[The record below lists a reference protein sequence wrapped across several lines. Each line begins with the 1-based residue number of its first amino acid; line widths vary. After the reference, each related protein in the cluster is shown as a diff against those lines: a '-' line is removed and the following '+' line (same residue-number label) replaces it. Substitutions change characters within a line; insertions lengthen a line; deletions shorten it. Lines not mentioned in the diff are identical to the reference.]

1 MAGGHHLV
9 VLLPLVLDHQFDLIL
24 QAEEEENGFFSR
36 HTGHLHIVDLTGWGG
51 VGGRER
57 GGSSVKSFNPSLILV
72 ICDDPAHLENLV
84 SGDETLQCGW
94 ASGLDGRYEDADL
107 VASGDADAHRS
118 FLLEADES
126 RLQPVG
132 KASK

>member
-51 VGGRER
+51 VGWGGGRE
-57 GGSSVKSFNPSLILV
+57 G
-72 ICDDPAHLENLV
+72 DPALNH
-84 SGDETLQCGW
+84 SI
-94 ASGLDGRYEDADL
+94 
-107 VASGDADAHRS
+107 
-118 FLLEADES
+118 LL
-126 RLQPVG
+126 
-132 KASK
+132 